1 MVQKNWVVLAI
12 ARKVGNTSRETTIY
26 VLLVL
31 VSDPNFFS
39 VQIVRA
45 ILFHTN
51 RHTFELLVTLQNR
64 RNVLRFSLGRTG
76 AQSECKGHVTC
87 AKKKSLFSRTC
98 FGAWSDYHLLSRTCP
113 QHGRAKNIDYV
124 FIANFYCVLIAW
136 IGFAQLNSINWNV
149 LD

>member
-1 MVQKNWVVLAI
+1 MVQKNWVVLVI

-31 VSDPNFFS
+31 VSDFS

-98 FGAWSDYHLLSRTCP
+98 FGA
-113 QHGRAKNIDYV
+113 
-124 FIANFYCVLIAW
+124 
-136 IGFAQLNSINWNV
+136 
-149 LD
+149 